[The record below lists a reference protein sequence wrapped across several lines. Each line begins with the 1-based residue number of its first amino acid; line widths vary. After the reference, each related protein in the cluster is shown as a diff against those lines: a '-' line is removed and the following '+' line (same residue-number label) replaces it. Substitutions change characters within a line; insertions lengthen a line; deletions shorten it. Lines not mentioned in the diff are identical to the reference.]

1 MSIVNFSLDGKI
13 ALVTGGSK
21 GIGRSI
27 ALAFAEHGA
36 DVAIAARGAEA
47 LERARQEIQ
56 ERGRRG
62 LAVPADLGDPEEIEQ
77 LHEKVREELGDV
89 DVLVN
94 NAGTGEAGGLATI
107 PREQFDE
114 VVEVNLWAPLR
125 LAQLCY
131 PGMKEKGG
139 GVVINISSNDALRP
153 QAGVGVYGATKA
165 GLVNLT
171 KQMAKEWAGDGIR
184 VVGIAPGLVRTEL
197 AAPLVAFYESQGMAL
212 NLLERVAEPEDIAGL
227 ALFLASEAGRFATAE
242 TFVLDGGELN
252 KGHQL

>member
-1 MSIVNFSLDGKI
+1 MPIVDFSLDGKI
-13 ALVTGGSK
+13 ALITGGSK

-47 LERARQEIQ
+47 LERTRKEIE
-56 ERGRRG
+56 ERGRRA
-62 LAVPADLGDPEEIEQ
+62 LAVPTDLGNPREIEQ
-77 LHEKVREELGDV
+77 LHAKVREELGDV

-94 NAGTGEAGGLATI
+94 NAGTGEAGGLATV
-107 PREQFDE
+107 PREQFDL
-114 VVEVNLWAPLR
+114 VVKLNLWAPLR

-131 PGMKEKGG
+131 WGMKEKGG
-139 GVVINISSNDALRP
+139 GVVINITSNDGLRP
-153 QAGVGVYGATKA
+153 SAGVGAYGATKA
-165 GLVNLT
+165 ALVNLT
-171 KQMAKEWAGDGIR
+171 KQMAMEWSGDGIR
-184 VVGIAPGLVRTEL
+184 AVSIAPGLVRTEL
-197 AAPLVAFYESQGMAL
+197 AEPLVAYYESQGMEL
-212 NLLERVAEPEDIAGL
+212 NLLRRVGEPEDIAGL